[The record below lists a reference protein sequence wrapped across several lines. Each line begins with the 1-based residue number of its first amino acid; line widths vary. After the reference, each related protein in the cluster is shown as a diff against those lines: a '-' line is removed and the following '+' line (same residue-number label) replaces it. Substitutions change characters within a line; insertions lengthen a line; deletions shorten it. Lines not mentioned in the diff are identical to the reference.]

1 MNCGQFETRL
11 NLLLD
16 QRRSP
21 ASDSALAEHAAAC
34 AACDELLAD
43 HVALLSCA
51 SVSRASYSR
60 LPRVSADFSQR
71 VVAAVRPIAIPQ
83 RRTRRLFMAA
93 CVALSSA
100 AAMLLAISIVWK
112 ARQPGPSGGE
122 PIVASHGM
130 NSADFLVGAPHL
142 WSTELSMA
150 GSSLRFDEVDRIAPA
165 FRPLRES
172 LAIIW
177 DALRRAWGPTRDVE
191 SQPAEKRTGQWAV
204 FGLSIA

>member
-21 ASDSALAEHAAAC
+21 ASDPALSAHAAVC
-34 AACDELLAD
+34 ANCDELLAD
-43 HVALLSCA
+43 HVALVSCA
-51 SVSRASYSR
+51 SHSR

-71 VVAAVRPIAIPQ
+71 VVAAARPIAIPQ
-83 RRTRRLFMAA
+83 LRTRRLFMAA

-112 ARQPGPSGGE
+112 ARQAGPSGGE

-177 DALRRAWGPTRDVE
+177 DTLRRAWAPARDVE

-204 FGLSIA
+204 FDLSIA

>member
-21 ASDSALAEHAAAC
+21 ASDPALAAHAAAC

-43 HVALLSCA
+43 HVALVSCA
-51 SVSRASYSR
+51 SRSR
-60 LPRVSADFSQR
+60 LPRVSADFAQR
-71 VVAAVRPIAIPQ
+71 VVATARPIAVPQ

-112 ARQPGPSGGE
+112 ARQAGPSGGE

-150 GSSLRFDEVDRIAPA
+150 GSSLRSDEVDRIAPG

-172 LAIIW
+172 LSILW
-177 DALRRAWGPTRDVE
+177 DALRRAWSSGHDAGT
-191 SQPAEKRTGQWAV
+191 QPAEKRAGQ
-204 FGLSIA
+204 

>member
-1 MNCGQFETRL
+1 MYCGQFETRL

-21 ASDSALAEHAAAC
+21 AGDPALTAHAAVC
-34 AACDELLAD
+34 ANCDELLAD
-43 HVALLSCA
+43 HVVLVTCA
-51 SVSRASYSR
+51 SQSR
-60 LPRVSADFSQR
+60 LPQVSADFAHR
-71 VVAAVRPIAIPQ
+71 VVAAAGPVAVRP

-112 ARQPGPSGGE
+112 ARQAEPSGAK
-122 PIVASHGM
+122 PIVARQRM

-142 WSTELSMA
+142 WSTELSIA
-150 GSSLRFDEVDRIAPA
+150 SSSLKFDEVDRIAPG

-172 LAIIW
+172 LSILW
-177 DALRRAWGPTRDVE
+177 DALRRAWSPGHDAET
-191 SQPAEKRTGQWAV
+191 QPAEKRTGQWPV
-204 FGLSIA
+204 FDLAIA